1 MTKAVKPIPDG
12 YHSVTPYLI
21 IKGARE
27 AIKFYQEAFGA
38 EEVCLLDG
46 PGGSVMHAEIKI
58 GDSFIMIGD
67 EFPPMDALSPLS
79 RGGAT
84 SSLMLYVNDV
94 DSAFEKAVKAG
105 CTVKLPLTNQFWG
118 DRYGKLADPYGH
130 QWAMATHVEDVTPE
144 EMKKRTAEMAKQ
156 MAAAGKK

>member
-1 MTKAVKPIPDG
+1 MSKAVKPIPDG

-38 EEVCLLDG
+38 EVVCVLDG

-58 GDSFIMIGD
+58 GDSHIMMGD
-67 EFPPMDALSPLS
+67 EFPPMDALSPAS

-84 SSLMLYVNDV
+84 SSLMLYVHDV

-118 DRYGKLADPYGH
+118 DRYGKLSDPFGH
-130 QWAMATHVEDVTPE
+130 QWALATHVEDVSPE
-144 EMKKRTAEMAKQ
+144 EMKKRTADMAKQ
-156 MAAAGKK
+156 MATAGKQ